1 MSSSCML
8 TMHFVHKCEV
18 CIDGWQDMTAFLQG
32 VAEMHQA
39 PPGSTRMLWVKPAV
53 IVSLIG

>member
-1 MSSSCML
+1 ML
-8 TMHFVHKCEV
+8 TMHKCEV

-39 PPGSTRMLWVKPAV
+39 PPGSTRMLWVKTAV
-53 IVSLIG
+53 IVSVIG

>member
-1 MSSSCML
+1 ML

-39 PPGSTRMLWVKPAV
+39 PPGSARMLWVKPAV